1 MHLHKYEKY
10 WLMFGIGSLIVFL
23 LITGLMALNNSH
35 ETPNSQ
41 KTINPEKVSEIAPFN
56 KPGVHKVAGKDW
68 DYEVVVVA
76 SAFLYEPS
84 EIKIPVNSKVKFIA
98 TSKDVVHGFEIAKTN
113 INMMLEPG
121 HISEY
126 TTTVNKKGEFLV
138 VCNEYCGMGHA
149 EMHATLKVVDF
160 K

>member
-10 WLMFGIGSLIVFL
+10 WLVFGIGSLIVFL

-41 KTINPEKVSEIAPFN
+41 KTINPEKVE
-56 KPGVHKVAGKDW
+56 
-68 DYEVVVVA
+68 
-76 SAFLYEPS
+76 
-84 EIKIPVNSKVKFIA
+84 KIVDLMDKYNMGYGTVNFPRTKCA
-98 TSKDVVHGFEIAKTN
+98 NCGFEIAKTN

-149 EMHATLKVVDF
+149 EMHATLKVVDS

>member
-10 WLMFGIGSLIVFL
+10 WLMFGISSLIIFL

-56 KPGVHKVAGKDW
+56 KPGVHKVSGKDW

-84 EIKIPVNSKVKFIA
+84 EIEVPVHSKVKFIA

-149 EMHATLKVVDF
+149 EMHATLKVVDSE
-160 K
+160 

>member
-1 MHLHKYEKY
+1 M
-10 WLMFGIGSLIVFL
+10 
-23 LITGLMALNNSH
+23 
-35 ETPNSQ
+35 
-41 KTINPEKVSEIAPFN
+41 
-56 KPGVHKVAGKDW
+56 
-68 DYEVVVVA
+68 
-76 SAFLYEPS
+76 
-84 EIKIPVNSKVKFIA
+84 NSKVKFIA

-149 EMHATLKVVDF
+149 EMHATLKVVDS

>member
-10 WLMFGIGSLIVFL
+10 WLMFGIGSLIIFL

-56 KPGVHKVAGKDW
+56 KPGVYKVAGKHW

-76 SAFLYEPS
+76 SAFYMNHR
-84 EIKIPVNSKVKFIA
+84 KSK
-98 TSKDVVHGFEIAKTN
+98 
-113 INMMLEPG
+113 
-121 HISEY
+121 
-126 TTTVNKKGEFLV
+126 FL
-138 VCNEYCGMGHA
+138 
-149 EMHATLKVVDF
+149 
-160 K
+160 